1 MSVVECAVCGAP
13 VEAGAATCPEC
24 GSPVADPD
32 GVETRV
38 RRYWSAPDLWLF
50 AGLVLA
56 GLGAALLAFELWLWA
71 VLALVLAAI
80 VFVLRWSAGRRHA
93 AAAFGATRTRLGTH
107 RRVVGARS
115 KGQLELFRLRRELA
129 ELKTECSRAYEDLG
143 RATHAGDTDAAS
155 AATERVDEVGTRI
168 RAREDEIAA
177 HVAEMKKRVRE
188 AQRASK
194 ASNT

>member
-1 MSVVECAVCGAP
+1 MGSECAVCGAA
-13 VEAGAATCPEC
+13 VEAGAASCPEC
-24 GSPVADPD
+24 GSPVADPG

-38 RRYWSAPDLWLF
+38 RRYWSAPDLALL

-71 VLALVLAAI
+71 ALALGAAAL
-80 VFVLRWSAGRRHA
+80 VFLLRWSAGRRGA
-93 AAAFGATRTRLGTH
+93 GAVLGATRTRLGTH

-115 KGQLELFRLRRELA
+115 RGQLELFRLRRELA

-143 RATHAGDTDAAS
+143 RATHAGDAAAAS
-155 AATERVDEVGTRI
+155 AATERVDDLDARI
-168 RAREDEIAA
+168 QAREAEIAA
-177 HVAEMKKRVRE
+177 LVAEMRKRVRE